1 MDNKIRDIISEN
13 IDDYKLCYE
22 ANSEL
27 ELLKNDLFNNNITY
41 NNIDK
46 YELYNKL
53 GEIFEYS
60 ENYNMED
67 TIIRWVKEDDMNSLF
82 NLYALAKFD
91 EFVLDILK
99 NKYSYDIEFIK
110 ARYNEIV
117 DLDFN
122 EIIDFYK
129 ANTIKDELEIWWD
142 DWLESNYKQTINK
155 NSINELSWG
164 LVKYKYIIEHI
175 DNIDY

>member
-1 MDNKIRDIISEN
+1 MSYLITGWLI
-13 IDDYKLCYE
+13 LL
-22 ANSEL
+22 NSVTAAC
-27 ELLKNDLFNNNITY
+27 I
-41 NNIDK
+41 
-46 YELYNKL
+46 
-53 GEIFEYS
+53 
-60 ENYNMED
+60 
-67 TIIRWVKEDDMNSLF
+67 
-82 NLYALAKFD
+82 
-91 EFVLDILK
+91 DILK

-164 LVKYKYIIEHI
+164 LVKYIIEHI